1 MKRALFLGALAT
13 AGAAFAGVQDAE
25 RGPLGGALAVRA
37 GTIHLVEDGQVL
49 SGNATLIVRGGRI
62 VAAGLDLDVPADAHL
77 VDYGPDS
84 VIVPGLIAANS
95 PLALGEPS
103 ERTADAAVRAV
114 DSFDPYTQTHAVDL
128 SGGVTTAYLAPARA
142 RLIAG
147 QGAVVKLGGSD
158 ADARVLL
165 DSAAL
170 QGSIEADARAVPGY
184 WDIPI
189 PASIDVGLGRAEP
202 QLPGSLMGAIVALRE
217 LLAFARGEA
226 DLSKDYGKRT
236 GPELQ
241 ELVQRGLPWRLRA
254 SSEPE
259 IRALVELFRA
269 ERLPLIVDGAQESGA
284 VAAELAAA
292 GAKVVLE
299 VDAAPGRQQRELS
312 RERDARW
319 PRYDVAV
326 RLQAAG
332 VPFAIA
338 TPDVLRARDLLFVAG
353 LASRGGLSEPDAL
366 RAITLSAA
374 EVLGVADRVGSLAP
388 GKDADFA
395 VLNGPPLAAS
405 SSVLATWVGGELVWK
420 APGSKTALVIEVDE
434 LHVGDG
440 QVLAPGQVLIVDGR
454 IAEVSRRVGHPRGAV
469 VVRGRVAMP
478 GMIDATGHLGLEG
491 SSKAAAT
498 DFKLARLV
506 GPGDHVDRRVA
517 RAGVTTVILAPRG
530 DTKSG
535 TPMMAYKPA
544 GNDLER
550 MVVED
555 PTALRLV
562 WTDRN
567 RVESGKDVKELLEK
581 AVEYDRKWFEYERA
595 LAAWQ
600 AKPQAPAAK
609 PAAKGEEGA
618 AKEGEKADEKKP
630 DETAKD
636 DAKKDDKKDDKKK
649 DEDEEKKDQEKKD
662 KEKKEAEAKLEPFVG
677 IWEADLVVP
686 PWTEPAHLRLRLE
699 REGERVVGSLRCDP
713 VSETLVELAG
723 TFADG
728 EVAVTG
734 LGTRGQVSVKGK
746 PVDGELEGELA
757 LGAARVELKAKRTST
772 ELPRAARSERR
783 REKKD
788 EAEEPKDKPKPPGRD
803 EKLEPIRR
811 AMHGQGA
818 LVIQVDRREEIRDC
832 LAACERAGIRPILY
846 GAEDAWRMAGD
857 LAGKVAGVLLS
868 QQVLDAPPRGGLESV
883 ENRFAVLEQHAIPVA
898 FQSDAEEGAAEL
910 PLQAAYAVAL
920 GLSPDAAVRALCAGV
935 ARMFAIEDRV
945 GLLAPGRDGDV
956 LLLDGPPLEPRTS
969 VLRAWVSG
977 EEVR

>member
-1 MKRALFLGALAT
+1 VKRAHFLGALAT
-13 AGAAFAGVQDAE
+13 AGAAFAGAQDAE
-25 RGPLGGALAVRA
+25 RAPTGGALAVRA

-49 SGNATLIVRGGRI
+49 TGNAALIVRGGRI
-62 VAAGLDLDVPADAHL
+62 VAAGLDLAIPADAHV
-77 VDYGPDS
+77 VDYGPDA
-84 VIVPGLIAANS
+84 VIVPGLVAASS

-103 ERTADAAVRAV
+103 QRTADAAVRAV
-114 DSFDPYTQTHAVDL
+114 DSFDPYTQAYSADL

-158 ADARVLL
+158 AEGRVLL

-170 QGSIEADARAVPGY
+170 QGSIESDARSVPGY

-217 LLAFARGEA
+217 LLAFARGEV

-236 GPELQ
+236 GPQLQ
-241 ELVQRGLPWRLRA
+241 ELLQRGLPWRLRA
-254 SSEPE
+254 SSEAE
-259 IRALVELFRA
+259 IRALVDLFEA
-269 ERLPLIVDGAQESGA
+269 ERLPLVVDGAQESGA
-284 VAAELAAA
+284 LAAELAAA

-299 VDAAPGRQQRELS
+299 VDVAPGRQQRELS

-326 RLQAAG
+326 RLQEAG

-338 TPDVLRARDLLFVAG
+338 TPDVLRPRDLLFAAG
-353 LASRGGLSEPDAL
+353 LASRGGLSEADAL

-374 EVLGVADRVGSLAP
+374 EVLGVAERVGSLAP

-395 VLNGPPLAAS
+395 VLNGAPLAAS
-405 SSVLATWVGGELVWK
+405 SSVLATWIGGELAWK
-420 APGSKTALVIEVDE
+420 APGSQTALVIEVDE

-440 QVLAPGQVLIVDGR
+440 EVLAPGQVLIVDGR

-544 GNDLER
+544 GTDLER

-567 RVESGKDVKELLEK
+567 RVDSGKDVKELLEK
-581 AVEYDRKWFEYERA
+581 AVEYDRKWTEYERA

-600 AKPQAPAAK
+600 AKPQPPAAK
-609 PAAKGEEGA
+609 PAAKGEEGDKKEGDKEAEKKEGDA
-618 AKEGEKADEKKP
+618 AKDE
-630 DETAKD
+630 D
-636 DAKKDDKKDDKKK
+636 KKDEKKDDKKK
-649 DEDEEKKDQEKKD
+649 DEEKKDEE
-662 KEKKEAEAKLEPFVG
+662 KEKKEAEAKLEPYAG
-677 IWEADLVVP
+677 IWEADVVVP
-686 PWTEPAHLRLRLE
+686 PWTEAAHLRLRLE
-699 REGERVVGSLRCDP
+699 PEDGRVVGSLRCDP

-728 EVAVTG
+728 EVSVSG
-734 LGTRGQVSVKGK
+734 LGTRGVVSVRGK
-746 PVDGELEGELA
+746 PKDGELEGELA

-783 REKKD
+783 REKK
-788 EAEEPKDKPKPPGRD
+788 EEVEEPKDKPKPPGRD

-811 AMHGQGA
+811 AIHGQGA

-832 LAACERAGIRPILY
+832 VAACQRAGIRPILY
-846 GAEDAWRMAGD
+846 GADDAWRMASE
-857 LAGKVAGVLLS
+857 LAGKVAGVLLN
-868 QQVLDAPPRGGLESV
+868 QQVLDGPPRGGLEGV
-883 ENRFAVLEQHAIPVA
+883 ENRFAVLEQHGIPVA

-910 PLQAAYAVAL
+910 PLQASYAVAL
-920 GLSPDAAVRALCAGV
+920 GLSPDAALRALCAGV